1 MLTKITRFVKAKQDE
16 IVLIIAVVLISLL
29 SFSLGYISAV
39 NDAKKPIKIEKASL
53 TAIQK
58 QL

>member
-53 TAIQK
+53 TEIQK
-58 QL
+58 QI